1 MAVAAAQF
9 AELAQLLA
17 PNAFAAFEWMFAA
30 YGTDTVGF
38 VPLIEL
44 LAPAPAASSSASAL
58 SLPPPNA
65 PLLQVCIVH
74 AHRTRYAP
82 HLTAQKTQDT
92 HCLMQRHPLLAP
104 ASEAGEARSQLG
116 EFARRSYAAMLAT
129 PLQVQDAQLDSLFI
143 GDFCEAERPAVSP

>member
-44 LAPAPAASSSASAL
+44 LAPAPAAAGAL
-58 SLPPPNA
+58 SLPPNA
-65 PLLQVCIVH
+65 SLLQVCI
-74 AHRTRYAP
+74 RTRVTTHHTLHIQHSA
-82 HLTAQKTQDT
+82 QDT
-92 HCLMQRHPLLAP
+92 YCLAQRHPLLAP

-143 GDFCEAERPAVSP
+143 GDFCEAERPAASP